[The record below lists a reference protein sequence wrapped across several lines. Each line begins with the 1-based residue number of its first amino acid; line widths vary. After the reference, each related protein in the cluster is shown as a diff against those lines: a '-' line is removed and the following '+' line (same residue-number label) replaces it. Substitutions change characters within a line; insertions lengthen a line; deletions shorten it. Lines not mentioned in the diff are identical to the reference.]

1 MCAACLQDID
11 TAMEHFSALFAVD
24 PADFADLYLDVGDL
38 LVEQRR
44 YDQVCHS
51 QEAVFFSAPARLDPF
66 PSAMFILCHSI
77 SLLSNAIHVLGNL
90 HPQRRFDRVCRCT
103 CHCTAYSHHRCKS
116 LQPIFRVCGAFWS
129 QPHHRKGAD
138 CKDYRVMLK

>member
-1 MCAACLQDID
+1 MCAARLQDID

-51 QEAVFFSAPARLDPF
+51 QESVFFSALAHLVPF
-66 PSAMFILCHSI
+66 PSAVFILCHSA
-77 SLLSNAIHVLGNL
+77 SLLSDAIHFSKISSAAPL
-90 HPQRRFDRVCRCT
+90 
-103 CHCTAYSHHRCKS
+103 
-116 LQPIFRVCGAFWS
+116 
-129 QPHHRKGAD
+129 
-138 CKDYRVMLK
+138 